1 MAKIEYVEN
10 MPWKYS
16 VVSLTE
22 NVGYFFR
29 SKNSWILYFRTC
41 ILPYFYDR
49 ILLLNISHRFEN
61 KDRVVRIKNFNGF
74 YQYTLY
80 RCMIDNELKLIQPES
95 IHWNNN
101 DIYLWNFWNMYTLKI
116 WIWITD
122 IDSQTSHILLYTIK
136 VP

>member
-1 MAKIEYVEN
+1 MTKIEYVEN

-22 NVGYFFR
+22 NVGYFFC

-41 ILPYFYDR
+41 ILPYFYNR
-49 ILLLNISHRFEN
+49 ILLLNISHRYEN
-61 KDRVVRIKNFNGF
+61 KDRVVQIKNFNGF
-74 YQYTLY
+74 YQYTLQMY
-80 RCMIDNELKLIQPES
+80 DWQWVKTHLTRK
-95 IHWNNN
+95 HTWNNN
-101 DIYLWNFWNMYTLKI
+101 DIYLRNFWNMYTLKI

-136 VP
+136 AP